1 MKSIPCLICRGP
13 VNLTLHTR
21 KKPGKPFLMLLCQ
34 IDSRHYRAFINDEAY
49 VRNIAATLREVK
61 S

>member
-1 MKSIPCLICRGP
+1 MKSIPCPICGGR

-21 KKPGKPFLMLLCQ
+21 KQSGKPFLMLLCQ
-34 IDSRHYRAFINDEAY
+34 VDSRHYRAFINDETY
-49 VRNIAATLREVK
+49 VKNVAATLHEVK

>member
-1 MKSIPCLICRGP
+1 MKQIPCLICQGP

-21 KKPGKPFLMLLCQ
+21 KKTGKQILMLLCEV
-34 IDSRHYRAFINDEAY
+34 DSRHYRAFINDEAF
-49 VRNIAATLREVK
+49 VRSVALGHHEVK